1 MEIVMAREETDGLIF
16 DDGVQCFVVK
26 LEYDFKSKAGVLHL
40 EDHSCTDMRG
50 CIDLFKKID
59 PRVTS
64 IQTIAGKRRDTW
76 YVRIADEWQA
86 RTSPER
92 RP

>member
-1 MEIVMAREETDGLIF
+1 MAREVDDGFIF

-26 LEYDFKSKAGVLHL
+26 LEYDFKSKAGVLYL
-40 EDHSCTDMRG
+40 EEHSCTDMRG

-59 PRVTS
+59 PSVTS

-76 YVRIADEWQA
+76 YIFANDKWQA
-86 RTSPER
+86 RATPER